1 MEDNCQTNKAMAEGQ
16 HKDGSLPLLSIIVPT
31 YKRAEYIE
39 RCLVSLFKETED
51 YYPNTEIIVI
61 DGGSEDG
68 TVELLKEYGSKIA
81 YWVSERDSGIS
92 EAVNKGL
99 TRARGEIVY
108 IIGDDDELLPG
119 SALYMVRYLEEHL
132 ETDGVFAVGEYF
144 KESAT
149 GDLVKISVPPPP
161 AGRLTLESFLSI
173 SAEFGSPAVELQF
186 TRKRVFDQFGGYDL
200 RFNFWAPLDMWCR
213 HVKSGAVFQQVSRVI
228 AKRYYTPKSS
238 NTNIDWDSFWKEKNA
253 ILLRHGGRGVV
264 FYGAVKSFVGHPRRS
279 WQRFLE
285 ITFSIR
291 SRLGLRRKT
300 LADLI
305 GRKLHP

>member
-1 MEDNCQTNKAMAEGQ
+1 MEDTCQANKAMTEEQ
-16 HKDGSLPLLSIIVPT
+16 HKAGSLPLLSIIVPT

-39 RCLVSLFKETED
+39 RCLVSLFKEIEN
-51 YYPNTEIIVI
+51 YYPNTEVIVI

-68 TVELLKEYGSKIA
+68 TVELLTKYGSKIA

-99 TRARGEIVY
+99 ARARGKIVY

-119 SALYMVRYLEEHL
+119 SALYMVRYLEERP
-132 ETDGVFAVGEYF
+132 EIDVVFAVGEYF

-161 AGRLTLESFLSI
+161 PGRLTLKSFLNI
-173 SAEFGSPAVELQF
+173 SAEFGSPAAELQF
-186 TRKRVFDQFGGYDL
+186 TRKRAFDQFGGYDL

-213 HVKSGAVFQQVSRVI
+213 HVKSGVVFQQVSRVI

-238 NTNIDWDSFWKEKNA
+238 NSNIDWDSFWKEKRDPFA
-253 ILLRHGGRGVV
+253 TRW
-264 FYGAVKSFVGHPRRS
+264 P
-279 WQRFLE
+279 
-285 ITFSIR
+285 
-291 SRLGLRRKT
+291 
-300 LADLI
+300 
-305 GRKLHP
+305 